1 MSHEQVFGADSQQ
14 EKPKFFPLVP
24 VTQPISAV
32 QVPEAE
38 DANLAPVIQT
48 ASEASAVEDLEQA
61 TPEENEPSVTEQTDS
76 GLFEFSNKLIP
87 DSASAS
93 IFIDELPESK
103 NQSHVLETGE
113 ILTTG
118 AIDISMLTANTGELS
133 AIDAEIT
140 DAAVAVDT
148 MAGNVSTIA
157 PLRVANLNNFG
168 SELGVLPTKLRR
180 GEGQLY
186 FALTI
191 SLALVA
197 VGSLILAAY
206 MLNLFN

>member
-24 VTQPISAV
+24 VTQPIAAIE
-32 QVPEAE
+32 VPEAE
-38 DANLAPVIQT
+38 DVSLEPVIEVAAVASATEIEVDAAPVQNDYP
-48 ASEASAVEDLEQA
+48 A
-61 TPEENEPSVTEQTDS
+61 PEQTDS
-76 GLFEFSNKLIP
+76 GLFDFSNKLIP

-118 AIDISMLTANTGELS
+118 AIDISMLTTNTGELS